1 MAGVR
6 ERIIPIGIEKEM
18 RESYLDYSMSVIV
31 GRALPDVR
39 DGLKPVHRRILYG
52 MNELGINFRSPYKK
66 SARIVGEVMGK
77 YHPHGDLAI
86 YETLV
91 RMAQDFSMRYQ
102 LIDGQGNFG
111 SIDGDPPAAMR
122 YTEAR
127 LASIASTML
136 DDIGKQTVEF
146 GPNFD
151 DTLKEP
157 LLLPT
162 LLPNLLVNGADGI
175 AVGMATKIPP
185 HNLKEV
191 VSAVIALIEKPD
203 LETKQLLRY
212 IPAPDFPTGAYI
224 LGRRDILEAYEKG
237 RGRIRVRAKVNIER
251 GRSGRESIV
260 VTEIPFQVNKV
271 RLIERIADLVKERR
285 VEGIADIRD
294 ESDRDGMRLVIE
306 VKRGENVK
314 VILNKLFSLTPL
326 ETTFGVIMLALING
340 QPKIFTLRE
349 MLKHFIDFRIEVV
362 TRRSKYLLELA
373 ERKAHIL
380 EGLKVAV
387 DNINEVISII
397 RKSKTVEDAKTG
409 LRKRFKF
416 SEIQAKAILDMRLVR
431 LTGLEREKL
440 VEELK
445 AVRGEI
451 GHLEKILAEPK
462 VMMKLIKDEL
472 RELALKYGDERRTE
486 VISAPKDIK
495 LEDLIAEEDMVVT
508 ITNSGFIKRTVA
520 STYRRQSRGGV
531 GVVGTGAADD
541 DFVEHLFVASTHD
554 YILFFTD
561 RGRCYWQ
568 KVYELPEGGRASRG
582 RRVTSLIEVEK
593 GETVTALLQVRD
605 FSESGYLVFATK
617 RGFVKKTELEAFANP
632 MRKGIIATNLKK
644 GDVVIEVVY
653 TTGGDDVIIVT
664 KKGQAI
670 RFNERSVR
678 PMGRNAM
685 GVVGVKL
692 EKGDEVVGM
701 IAAKR
706 EADLLVVTEKGFGKR
721 TLISEYR
728 LTQRGGKGVITLSNI
743 EKVGGIVGGL
753 EVLPEDEVMCITN
766 DGQLI
771 RVKVS
776 EIPGS
781 GRATQGVQLVKPR
794 RGKRVVAVARI
805 IKEK

>member
-185 HNLKEV
+185 HNLQEV

-373 ERKAHIL
+373 KRKAHIL

-451 GHLEKILAEPK
+451 GRLEKILAEPK

-472 RELALKYGDERRTE
+472 KELALKYGDERRTE

-508 ITNSGFIKRTVA
+508 ITNSGFIKRTVT

-721 TLISEYR
+721 TPISEYR

-753 EVLPEDEVMCITN
+753 EVLPEDEVMCVTN

>member
-203 LETKQLLRY
+203 LEIKQLLRY

-373 ERKAHIL
+373 KRKAHIL

-472 RELALKYGDERRTE
+472 KELALKYGDERRTE

-508 ITNSGFIKRTVA
+508 ITNSGFIKRTVT

-568 KVYELPEGGRASRG
+568 KVYELSEGGRASRG

-706 EADLLVVTEKGFGKR
+706 EADFLVVTEKGFGKR
-721 TLISEYR
+721 TPISEYR

-743 EKVGGIVGGL
+743 EKVGRIVGGL

-781 GRATQGVQLVKPR
+781 GRATQGVQLVKPK
-794 RGKRVVAVARI
+794 RGKSVVAVARI

>member
-185 HNLKEV
+185 HNLQEV

-349 MLKHFIDFRIEVV
+349 MLKHFIDFRVEVV

-373 ERKAHIL
+373 KRKAHIL

-416 SEIQAKAILDMRLVR
+416 SEVQAKAILDMRLVR

-472 RELALKYGDERRTE
+472 KELALKYGDERRTE

-508 ITNSGFIKRTVA
+508 ITNSGLIKRTVT

-605 FSESGYLVFATK
+605 FSESGYLVFVTK
-617 RGFVKKTELEAFANP
+617 KGFVKKTELEAFANP
-632 MRKGIIATNLKK
+632 MRKGIIANNLKK

-706 EADLLVVTEKGFGKR
+706 EADFLVVTEKGFGKR
-721 TLISEYR
+721 TPISEYR

-743 EKVGGIVGGL
+743 EKVGEIVGGL

-794 RGKRVVAVARI
+794 KGKSVVAVARI

>member
-185 HNLKEV
+185 HNLQEV

-416 SEIQAKAILDMRLVR
+416 SEVQAKAILDMRLVR

-451 GHLEKILAEPK
+451 GLLEKILAEPK

-472 RELALKYGDERRTE
+472 KELALKYGDERRTE

-508 ITNSGFIKRTVA
+508 ITNSGFIKRTVT

-664 KKGQAI
+664 RKGQAI

-721 TLISEYR
+721 TPISEYR

>member
-349 MLKHFIDFRIEVV
+349 MLKHFIDFRVEVV

-373 ERKAHIL
+373 KRKAHIL

-451 GHLEKILAEPK
+451 GRLEKILAEPK

-472 RELALKYGDERRTE
+472 KELALKYGDERRTE
-486 VISAPKDIK
+486 VISVPKDIK

-508 ITNSGFIKRTVA
+508 ITNSGFIKRTVT

-617 RGFVKKTELEAFANP
+617 KGFVKKTELEAFANP

-721 TLISEYR
+721 TPISEYR

-776 EIPGS
+776 EIPAS
-781 GRATQGVQLVKPR
+781 GRATQGVQLEKPK